1 MRKESKQE
9 TCPLCGKMG
18 YRIVE
23 KRGDRLYL
31 YYKHFERVNG
41 KRTQRN
47 CYVGPVSGYAI
58 KNPRVLIQQLTPEE
72 LYSMLSDIQRQ
83 KLAELLSKPT

>member
-31 YYKHFERVNG
+31 YYKHFERVDDR
-41 KRTQRN
+41 KIQRN
-47 CYVGPVSGYAI
+47 CYVGPLDGYKL
-58 KNPRVLIQQLTPEE
+58 KNPRALIQQLSAEE